1 MSRDGLSRAELG
13 HLLSCEDALLASL
26 LAALPRPPP
35 LARLPPAAL
44 RLLLRGPLAP
54 ALRESAVAAHGGAPL
69 LRWRDGAVRAVAAA
83 RYCAPEPSLRT
94 VTRTRTRALTLT
106 LALALTLT
114 RRATAAPPPRR
125 VGTAR

>member
-83 RYCAPEPSLRT
+83 RCCASEPCCAPQPEPG
-94 VTRTRTRALTLT
+94 
-106 LALALTLT
+106 
-114 RRATAAPPPRR
+114 P
-125 VGTAR
+125 

>member
-83 RYCAPEPSLRT
+83 RCCAPEPCC
-94 VTRTRTRALTLT
+94 ALQ
-106 LALALTLT
+106 
-114 RRATAAPPPRR
+114 PEPGP
-125 VGTAR
+125 